1 MMGMHSPSL
10 ARCEIHTGG
19 NVCTSNSTLLQQKK
33 SPYNFLHTVN
43 NCAFSVGTV
52 PRSIERIWSR
62 RTKVEEVLG
71 IYSEHSPGS
80 IMVVK
85 PSCTFHQAEQMQ
97 GRLLNSRRQIQ
108 EVSTFANF
116 LNRHGK
122 SNYCQFRSASYSS
135 FVQSSTRIGT
145 QQPLSASS
153 LPRSIED
160 EVWKGRGK
168 DQDDSESDTDDQPG
182 SIADLNGIS
191 LQYVSSEEA
200 TDVDDEQMWPADDEI
215 SLLADVQNQSTKR
228 KKKGSLGIRKPLQ
241 EAEKADFAT
250 RFGLTAQQ
258 SSGYGQA
265 SQLEE
270 ANDLEYY
277 VPKVGDEVMGVIV
290 SGNEYKLD
298 VDVGSQQL
306 GRMLTKDVYPL
317 DLFRSD
323 ELFWEMNAV
332 EGGPVQEFPVGRVR
346 LVRDEE
352 VFSLPA
358 ARAPIVEVGTVL
370 RLKVQGVTLSGR
382 PILSSRKVGIPV
394 AWERVRQIK
403 KQNEPFEVQIFE
415 WNSGGVLTKIEGLRA
430 FLPLNQF
437 LRRSMG
443 TGALKSRV
451 GERVQVLI
459 TEVDEESGK
468 LIISEK
474 RAWGWKNLRPGSLH
488 DGVVNKI
495 FPFGVEVSLTGTSL
509 RGMVHISNVSRS
521 RVKDLEDIFS
531 VNEQVKVMVVKSP
544 IPHRIALSTADLE
557 SSKGLI
563 LQDKQRVFSEAAEM
577 ASRFRS
583 SLTED
588 DQEEDNISEGEMIE
602 NEIANCDWLH
612 FGEETDS
619 GELGQPN
626 NEQ

>member
-1 MMGMHSPSL
+1 MMGMQSPSL
-10 ARCEIHTGG
+10 ARCEIHSGA
-19 NVCTSNSTLLQQKK
+19 NVCSSNSTLSQLNELSHK
-33 SPYNFLHTVN
+33 FIHTVN
-43 NCAFSVGTV
+43 NCAFPVGTV
-52 PRSIERIWSR
+52 PRLKDRIWSR
-62 RTKVEEVLG
+62 RSKAEDVLG
-71 IYSEHSPGS
+71 ILSKHSP
-80 IMVVK
+80 
-85 PSCTFHQAEQMQ
+85 SCSFHQAEQTQ
-97 GRLLNSRRQIQ
+97 GRLLHSRRQIQ
-108 EVSTFANF
+108 EVN
-116 LNRHGK
+116 
-122 SNYCQFRSASYSS
+122 
-135 FVQSSTRIGT
+135 
-145 QQPLSASS
+145 
-153 LPRSIED
+153 
-160 EVWKGRGK
+160 
-168 DQDDSESDTDDQPG
+168 
-182 SIADLNGIS
+182 LNGIS
-191 LQYVSSEEA
+191 SQYVTSQEA
-200 TDVDDEQMWPADDEI
+200 SDVDDEQAWPADDEI
-215 SLLADVQNQSTKR
+215 SFFSDVQNQPSKR
-228 KKKGSLGIRKPLQ
+228 KKRGSLGVRKPLP

-250 RFGLTAQQ
+250 RFGLTAHHSQ
-258 SSGYGQA
+258 SSQI
-265 SQLEE
+265 EE
-270 ANDLEYY
+270 ASDFEYY

-290 SGNEYKLD
+290 SGNDYKLD
-298 VDVGSQQL
+298 VDVGAQQL
-306 GRMLTKDVYPL
+306 GRMLTKDVYPV

-332 EGGPVQEFPVGRVR
+332 EGGATQDFPVGRFR

-352 VFSLPA
+352 VFCLPA

-382 PILSSRKVGIPV
+382 PILSSRKVSIPV

-403 KQNEPFEVQIFE
+403 KQNEPFEVQILE

-437 LRRSMG
+437 LKRSMG

-474 RAWGWKNLRPGSLH
+474 RAWGWKNLGPGSLH
-488 DGVVNKI
+488 DGIVNKI

-521 RVKDLEDIFS
+521 RVKDLEEIFS
-531 VNEQVKVMVVKSP
+531 VNEEVKVMVVKSP

-563 LQDKQRVFSEAAEM
+563 LEDKQRVFSEAAEM
-577 ASRFRS
+577 ASRYRS
-583 SLTED
+583 SLTEV
-588 DQEEDNISEGEMIE
+588 DQEEDNISEVEMIE
-602 NEIANCDWLH
+602 NEIANRDWLH